1 LARDFVFH
9 QQLTTFQ
16 FDYLEIV
23 DRPMS
28 AGFNDFRF
36 QSPMPSFQF
45 RKMRFHGH
53 AGVSPEPDRGVGGL
67 VVRSKPSTAR
77 NVPRWGYSQGVF
89 RYRSAAR
96 REFPRSVASS
106 TQFALVANELR

>member
-53 AGVSPEPDRGVGGL
+53 AGVSPEPDRGVAG
-67 VVRSKPSTAR
+67 
-77 NVPRWGYSQGVF
+77 
-89 RYRSAAR
+89 
-96 REFPRSVASS
+96 
-106 TQFALVANELR
+106 